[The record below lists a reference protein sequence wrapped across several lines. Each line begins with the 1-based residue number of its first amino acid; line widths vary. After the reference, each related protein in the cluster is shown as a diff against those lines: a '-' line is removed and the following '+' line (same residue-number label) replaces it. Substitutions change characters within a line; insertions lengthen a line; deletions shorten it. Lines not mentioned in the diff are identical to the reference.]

1 MLDIFAPYKW
11 EALFERWPDILMAFG
26 TTVGISVLALVI
38 ALALGIVFGVLS
50 VSRIPVLRGIT
61 RVYVEVVQNVPLLLQ
76 VFVFYAIFPLLGLSL
91 AAFWIGVLAIGIY
104 HGGYISEV
112 VRSGIGSIHRGQF
125 EAAKSQGFSYWQS
138 MFVIILPQAIRI
150 IMPPLAVQ
158 AANLVKNTSVL
169 ALIAGGELMYFS
181 NSFAGATSYY
191 GPVYVVAA
199 LLYFAIC
206 FPLSRLALYLEHR
219 TRSHRHLA
227 TGDATEALAEDTMEV
242 TPGTHDITGRAA
254 ADTMAGGV
262 QTMYGTV
269 DIAPARVAP
278 SPRHPLHA
286 LAEDALEPGVAPE
299 DPYDQTFTGNQAA
312 EIADEIGREI
322 AQEIADE
329 YGDDER
335 AARAMRTKSGRLKAH
350 RRLERRVAARR
361 GVEGARETGA
371 AVPVAPSAAAEG
383 ERDERASRRSPEADE
398 ALASRAETVTS
409 DRITRD
415 VKRRVDESARA
426 RSARDQVRDEAE
438 LGEEASLD
446 NDYLPGE
453 LEQPDERIAQVRS
466 PRDEAD
472 LDAEAESATARED
485 RRELREERR
494 EERRERR
501 ERASGPTGREAPRP
515 CSPTTCASTRRRIGR
530 SRTPRRPPRPT
541 SVPWTSSAPS
551 WPRAKRRPRPTTGG
565 RIADERYRRAV
576 HLGQHAL
583 PVAGARHDAAHIRF
597 GHPLLGGA
605 GHGHFG
611 HAHVERPRAAGHSHR
626 VHRDIQEHAAVAV
639 DHVHVLR
646 GAAAAHRRGRAGFTL
661 FTSASVA
668 EIVRRPGQR
677 AARPIRGG
685 AFAGLLHRADVRVDH
700 PAASAA

>member
-1 MLDIFAPYKW
+1 MLEIFAPYKW
-11 EALFERWPDILMAFG
+11 EALFERWPDILTAFG
-26 TTVGISVLALVI
+26 TTVGISVLALII

-50 VSRIPVLRGIT
+50 VSRMPVLRGIT

-138 MFVIILPQAIRI
+138 MFIIILPQAIRI

-199 LLYFAIC
+199 LLYFVIC
-206 FPLSRLALYLEHR
+206 FPLSRLALYLERR
-219 TRSHRHLA
+219 TRSHKHIT
-227 TGDATEALAEDTMEV
+227 TGDATDELAEDAMEV

-278 SPRHPLHA
+278 SPRHPLHT

-299 DPYDQTFTGNQAA
+299 NPYDQTFTGNQAA

-329 YGDDER
+329 YGDEEH
-335 AARAMRTKSGRLKAH
+335 AARAMRTKSGRVKAH

-361 GVEGARETGA
+361 GVESSRDEMGA
-371 AVPVAPSAAAEG
+371 AVPTTPSAAAEG
-383 ERDERASRRSPEADE
+383 ARDEQARRRSPEADE

-409 DRITRD
+409 DRITSD
-415 VKRRVDESARA
+415 VRRRVDAGAQAQAERE
-426 RSARDQVRDEAE
+426 RVRDRAE
-438 LGEEASLD
+438 LGEEAFMD

-453 LEQPDERIAQVRS
+453 LEQSDERVAQVRA

-472 LDAEAESATARED
+472 FDAEAADAVQRED
-485 RRELREERR
+485 RREQREQRREEHR

-501 ERASGPTGREAPRP
+501 EAREKADQTGGPQTVEPDDVRLDQEADVALEDAEEAAETDERSMDVERGELADGEEAATTDEGREDR
-515 CSPTTCASTRRRIGR
+515 
-530 SRTPRRPPRPT
+530 
-541 SVPWTSSAPS
+541 
-551 WPRAKRRPRPTTGG
+551 
-565 RIADERYRRAV
+565 
-576 HLGQHAL
+576 
-583 PVAGARHDAAHIRF
+583 
-597 GHPLLGGA
+597 
-605 GHGHFG
+605 
-611 HAHVERPRAAGHSHR
+611 
-626 VHRDIQEHAAVAV
+626 
-639 DHVHVLR
+639 
-646 GAAAAHRRGRAGFTL
+646 
-661 FTSASVA
+661 
-668 EIVRRPGQR
+668 
-677 AARPIRGG
+677 
-685 AFAGLLHRADVRVDH
+685 
-700 PAASAA
+700 

>member
-125 EAAKSQGFSYWQS
+125 EAAKSQGFTYWQS

-371 AVPVAPSAAAEG
+371 A
-383 ERDERASRRSPEADE
+383 
-398 ALASRAETVTS
+398 LASRAETVTS

-426 RSARDQVRDEAE
+426 RSARDRVRDEAE
-438 LGEEASLD
+438 LGEEAFLD

-494 EERRERR
+494 ERRERR
-501 ERASGPTGREAPRP
+501 EARERADR
-515 CSPTTCASTRRRIGR
+515 
-530 SRTPRRPPRPT
+530 
-541 SVPWTSSAPS
+541 
-551 WPRAKRRPRPTTGG
+551 TGG
-565 RIADERYRRAV
+565 PQTVQPDDVRLDEEADRALEDAEEAAETDERSM
-576 HLGQHAL
+576 
-583 PVAGARHDAAHIRF
+583 D
-597 GHPLLGGA
+597 
-605 GHGHFG
+605 
-611 HAHVERPRAAGHSHR
+611 VERAELAEGEEAATT
-626 VHRDIQEHAAVAV
+626 D
-639 DHVHVLR
+639 D
-646 GAAAAHRRGRAGFTL
+646 GRKD
-661 FTSASVA
+661 
-668 EIVRRPGQR
+668 R
-677 AARPIRGG
+677 
-685 AFAGLLHRADVRVDH
+685 
-700 PAASAA
+700 

>member
-50 VSRIPVLRGIT
+50 VSHIPVLRGIT

-415 VKRRVDESARA
+415 GKRRVDESGRA
-426 RSARDQVRDEAE
+426 RSARDRVRDEAE
-438 LGEEASLD
+438 LGEEAFLD

-494 EERRERR
+494 ERRERR
-501 ERASGPTGREAPRP
+501 EARERADR
-515 CSPTTCASTRRRIGR
+515 
-530 SRTPRRPPRPT
+530 
-541 SVPWTSSAPS
+541 
-551 WPRAKRRPRPTTGG
+551 TGG
-565 RIADERYRRAV
+565 PQTVQPDDVRLDEEADRALEDAEEAAETDERSM
-576 HLGQHAL
+576 
-583 PVAGARHDAAHIRF
+583 D
-597 GHPLLGGA
+597 
-605 GHGHFG
+605 
-611 HAHVERPRAAGHSHR
+611 VERAELAEGEEAATT
-626 VHRDIQEHAAVAV
+626 D
-639 DHVHVLR
+639 D
-646 GAAAAHRRGRAGFTL
+646 GRKD
-661 FTSASVA
+661 
-668 EIVRRPGQR
+668 R
-677 AARPIRGG
+677 
-685 AFAGLLHRADVRVDH
+685 
-700 PAASAA
+700 

>member
-1 MLDIFAPYKW
+1 MLEIFAPYKW
-11 EALFERWPDILMAFG
+11 EALFERWPDILTAFG
-26 TTVGISVLALVI
+26 TTVGISVLALII

-50 VSRIPVLRGIT
+50 VSRMPVLRGIT
-61 RVYVEVVQNVPLLLQ
+61 RMYVEVVQNVPLLLQ

-138 MFVIILPQAIRI
+138 MFIIILPQAIRI

-199 LLYFAIC
+199 LLYFVIC
-206 FPLSRLALYLEHR
+206 FPLSRLALYLERR
-219 TRSHRHLA
+219 TRSHKHIT
-227 TGDATEALAEDTMEV
+227 TGDATDELAEDAMEV

-278 SPRHPLHA
+278 SPRHPLHT

-299 DPYDQTFTGNQAA
+299 NPYDQTFTGNQAA

-329 YGDDER
+329 YGDEEH
-335 AARAMRTKSGRLKAH
+335 AARAMRTKSGRVKAH

-361 GVEGARETGA
+361 GVESSRDEMGA
-371 AVPVAPSAAAEG
+371 AVPTTPSAAAEG
-383 ERDERASRRSPEADE
+383 ARDEQARRRSPEADE

-409 DRITRD
+409 DRITSD
-415 VKRRVDESARA
+415 VRRRVDAGAQAQAERE
-426 RSARDQVRDEAE
+426 RVRDRAE
-438 LGEEASLD
+438 LGEEAFMD

-453 LEQPDERIAQVRS
+453 LEQSDERVAQVRA
-466 PRDEAD
+466 PHDEAD
-472 LDAEAESATARED
+472 FDAEATDAVQRED
-485 RRELREERR
+485 RREQREQRREEHR

-501 ERASGPTGREAPRP
+501 EAREKADQTGGPQTVEPDDVRLDQEADVALEDAEEAAETDERSMDVERGELADGEEAATTDEGREDR
-515 CSPTTCASTRRRIGR
+515 
-530 SRTPRRPPRPT
+530 
-541 SVPWTSSAPS
+541 
-551 WPRAKRRPRPTTGG
+551 
-565 RIADERYRRAV
+565 
-576 HLGQHAL
+576 
-583 PVAGARHDAAHIRF
+583 
-597 GHPLLGGA
+597 
-605 GHGHFG
+605 
-611 HAHVERPRAAGHSHR
+611 
-626 VHRDIQEHAAVAV
+626 
-639 DHVHVLR
+639 
-646 GAAAAHRRGRAGFTL
+646 
-661 FTSASVA
+661 
-668 EIVRRPGQR
+668 
-677 AARPIRGG
+677 
-685 AFAGLLHRADVRVDH
+685 
-700 PAASAA
+700 

>member
-1 MLDIFAPYKW
+1 MLEIFAPYKW
-11 EALFERWPDILMAFG
+11 EALFERWPDILTAFG
-26 TTVGISVLALVI
+26 TTVGISVLALII

-50 VSRIPVLRGIT
+50 VSRMPVLRGIT

-138 MFVIILPQAIRI
+138 MFIIILPQAIRI

-199 LLYFAIC
+199 LLYFVIC
-206 FPLSRLALYLEHR
+206 FPLSRLALYLERR
-219 TRSHRHLA
+219 TRSHKHIT
-227 TGDATEALAEDTMEV
+227 TGDATDELAEDAMEV

-278 SPRHPLHA
+278 SPRHPLHT

-299 DPYDQTFTGNQAA
+299 NPYDQTFTGNQAA

-329 YGDDER
+329 YGDEEH
-335 AARAMRTKSGRLKAH
+335 AARAMRTKSGRVKAH

-361 GVEGARETGA
+361 GVESSRDEMGA
-371 AVPVAPSAAAEG
+371 AVPTTPSAAAEG
-383 ERDERASRRSPEADE
+383 ARDEQARRRSPEADE

-409 DRITRD
+409 DRITSD
-415 VKRRVDESARA
+415 VRRRVDAGAQAQAERE
-426 RSARDQVRDEAE
+426 RVRDRAE
-438 LGEEASLD
+438 LGEEAFMD

-453 LEQPDERIAQVRS
+453 LEQSDERVAQVRA
-466 PRDEAD
+466 PHDEAD
-472 LDAEAESATARED
+472 FDAEAADAVQRED
-485 RRELREERR
+485 RREQREEHREEHR

-501 ERASGPTGREAPRP
+501 EAREKADQTGGPQTVEPDDVRLDQEADVALEDAEEAAETDERSMDVERGELADGEEAATTDEGREDR
-515 CSPTTCASTRRRIGR
+515 
-530 SRTPRRPPRPT
+530 
-541 SVPWTSSAPS
+541 
-551 WPRAKRRPRPTTGG
+551 
-565 RIADERYRRAV
+565 
-576 HLGQHAL
+576 
-583 PVAGARHDAAHIRF
+583 
-597 GHPLLGGA
+597 
-605 GHGHFG
+605 
-611 HAHVERPRAAGHSHR
+611 
-626 VHRDIQEHAAVAV
+626 
-639 DHVHVLR
+639 
-646 GAAAAHRRGRAGFTL
+646 
-661 FTSASVA
+661 
-668 EIVRRPGQR
+668 
-677 AARPIRGG
+677 
-685 AFAGLLHRADVRVDH
+685 
-700 PAASAA
+700 

>member
-1 MLDIFAPYKW
+1 MLEIFAPYKW
-11 EALFERWPDILMAFG
+11 EALFERWPDILTAFG
-26 TTVGISVLALVI
+26 TTVGISVLALII

-50 VSRIPVLRGIT
+50 VSRMPVLRGIT

-138 MFVIILPQAIRI
+138 MFIIILPQAIRI

-199 LLYFAIC
+199 LLYFVIC
-206 FPLSRLALYLEHR
+206 FPLSRLALYLERR
-219 TRSHRHLA
+219 TRSHKHIT
-227 TGDATEALAEDTMEV
+227 TGDATDELAEDAMEV

-278 SPRHPLHA
+278 SPRHPLHT

-299 DPYDQTFTGNQAA
+299 NPYDQTFTGNQAA

-329 YGDDER
+329 YGDEEH
-335 AARAMRTKSGRLKAH
+335 AARAMRTKSGRVKAH

-361 GVEGARETGA
+361 GVESSRDEMGA
-371 AVPVAPSAAAEG
+371 AVPTTPSAAAEG
-383 ERDERASRRSPEADE
+383 ARDEQARRRSPEADE

-409 DRITRD
+409 DRITSD
-415 VKRRVDESARA
+415 VRRRVDAGAQAQAERE
-426 RSARDQVRDEAE
+426 RVRDRAE
-438 LGEEASLD
+438 LGEEVFMD

-453 LEQPDERIAQVRS
+453 LEQSDERVAQVRA
-466 PRDEAD
+466 PHDEAD
-472 LDAEAESATARED
+472 FDAEAADAVQRED
-485 RRELREERR
+485 RREQREQRREEHR

-501 ERASGPTGREAPRP
+501 EAREKADQTGGPQTAEPDDVRLDQEADVALEDAEEAAETDERSMDVERGELADGEEAATTDEGREDR
-515 CSPTTCASTRRRIGR
+515 
-530 SRTPRRPPRPT
+530 
-541 SVPWTSSAPS
+541 
-551 WPRAKRRPRPTTGG
+551 
-565 RIADERYRRAV
+565 
-576 HLGQHAL
+576 
-583 PVAGARHDAAHIRF
+583 
-597 GHPLLGGA
+597 
-605 GHGHFG
+605 
-611 HAHVERPRAAGHSHR
+611 
-626 VHRDIQEHAAVAV
+626 
-639 DHVHVLR
+639 
-646 GAAAAHRRGRAGFTL
+646 
-661 FTSASVA
+661 
-668 EIVRRPGQR
+668 
-677 AARPIRGG
+677 
-685 AFAGLLHRADVRVDH
+685 
-700 PAASAA
+700 

>member
-1 MLDIFAPYKW
+1 MLEIFAPYKW
-11 EALFERWPDILMAFG
+11 EALFERWPDILTAFG
-26 TTVGISVLALVI
+26 TTVGISVLALII

-50 VSRIPVLRGIT
+50 VSRMPVLRGIT

-138 MFVIILPQAIRI
+138 MFIIILPQAIRI

-206 FPLSRLALYLEHR
+206 FPLSRLALYLERR
-219 TRSHRHLA
+219 TRSHKHIT
-227 TGDATEALAEDTMEV
+227 TGDATDELAEDAMEV

-278 SPRHPLHA
+278 SPRHPLHT

-299 DPYDQTFTGNQAA
+299 NPYDQTFTGNQAA

-329 YGDDER
+329 YGDEEH
-335 AARAMRTKSGRLKAH
+335 AARAMRTKSGRVKAH

-361 GVEGARETGA
+361 GVESSRDEMGA
-371 AVPVAPSAAAEG
+371 AVPTTPSAAAEG
-383 ERDERASRRSPEADE
+383 ARDEQARRRSPEADE

-409 DRITRD
+409 DRITSD
-415 VKRRVDESARA
+415 VRRRVDAGAQAQAERE
-426 RSARDQVRDEAE
+426 RVRDRAE
-438 LGEEASLD
+438 LGEEAFMD

-453 LEQPDERIAQVRS
+453 LEQSDERVAQVRA
-466 PRDEAD
+466 PHDEAD
-472 LDAEAESATARED
+472 FDAEAADAVQRED
-485 RRELREERR
+485 RREQREEHREEHR

-501 ERASGPTGREAPRP
+501 EAREKADRTGGPQTVEPDDVRLDQEADVALEDAEEAAETDERSMDVERGELADGEEAATTDEGREDR
-515 CSPTTCASTRRRIGR
+515 
-530 SRTPRRPPRPT
+530 
-541 SVPWTSSAPS
+541 
-551 WPRAKRRPRPTTGG
+551 
-565 RIADERYRRAV
+565 
-576 HLGQHAL
+576 
-583 PVAGARHDAAHIRF
+583 
-597 GHPLLGGA
+597 
-605 GHGHFG
+605 
-611 HAHVERPRAAGHSHR
+611 
-626 VHRDIQEHAAVAV
+626 
-639 DHVHVLR
+639 
-646 GAAAAHRRGRAGFTL
+646 
-661 FTSASVA
+661 
-668 EIVRRPGQR
+668 
-677 AARPIRGG
+677 
-685 AFAGLLHRADVRVDH
+685 
-700 PAASAA
+700 

>member
-38 ALALGIVFGVLS
+38 AMLGKCS
-50 VSRIPVLRGIT
+50 ACCRCRASPCCARHHPRIRGKWCRT
-61 RVYVEVVQNVPLLLQ
+61 PLLLQ

-199 LLYFAIC
+199 LLHFAIC

-286 LAEDALEPGVAPE
+286 LAEDALEPGVAPR
-299 DPYDQTFTGNQAA
+299 TRTIRRSLANQAL
-312 EIADEIGREI
+312 GR
-322 AQEIADE
+322 
-329 YGDDER
+329 R
-335 AARAMRTKSGRLKAH
+335 SLTRS
-350 RRLERRVAARR
+350 
-361 GVEGARETGA
+361 GARS
-371 AVPVAPSAAAEG
+371 P
-383 ERDERASRRSPEADE
+383 RRSPTSTATT
-398 ALASRAETVTS
+398 SGRRAPC
-409 DRITRD
+409 
-415 VKRRVDESARA
+415 A
-426 RSARDQVRDEAE
+426 RS
-438 LGEEASLD
+438 
-446 NDYLPGE
+446 PG
-453 LEQPDERIAQVRS
+453 V
-466 PRDEAD
+466 
-472 LDAEAESATARED
+472 
-485 RRELREERR
+485 
-494 EERRERR
+494 
-501 ERASGPTGREAPRP
+501 
-515 CSPTTCASTRRRIGR
+515 
-530 SRTPRRPPRPT
+530 
-541 SVPWTSSAPS
+541 
-551 WPRAKRRPRPTTGG
+551 
-565 RIADERYRRAV
+565 
-576 HLGQHAL
+576 
-583 PVAGARHDAAHIRF
+583 
-597 GHPLLGGA
+597 
-605 GHGHFG
+605 
-611 HAHVERPRAAGHSHR
+611 
-626 VHRDIQEHAAVAV
+626 
-639 DHVHVLR
+639 
-646 GAAAAHRRGRAGFTL
+646 
-661 FTSASVA
+661 
-668 EIVRRPGQR
+668 
-677 AARPIRGG
+677 
-685 AFAGLLHRADVRVDH
+685 
-700 PAASAA
+700 